1 MTLVEIDEQQDVMIG
16 CGDVLSVYMKVRSS

>member
-16 CGDVLSVYMKVRSS
+16 CGDVLSAYMGVRSS